1 MAIILIWHK
10 IGIKH
15 KSTLQIVESQGKRI
29 LFQTLLLEKIV
40 YVPSTLRRC
49 SVLASS
55 GHRLWTNCLE
65 CDRFLLMLK
74 PSYVCKIEFNDFYLQ
89 IKGMTMGKR
98 ICPRQQV
105 FYCMP
110 TVRK

>member
-40 YVPSTLRRC
+40 YV
-49 SVLASS
+49 
-55 GHRLWTNCLE
+55 LWTNCLE
-65 CDRFLLMLK
+65 CNRFLLMLK
-74 PSYVCKIEFNDFYLQ
+74 P
-89 IKGMTMGKR
+89 
-98 ICPRQQV
+98 
-105 FYCMP
+105 
-110 TVRK
+110 

>member
-1 MAIILIWHK
+1 MF
-10 IGIKH
+10 
-15 KSTLQIVESQGKRI
+15 R
-29 LFQTLLLEKIV
+29 
-40 YVPSTLRRC
+40 
-49 SVLASS
+49 
-55 GHRLWTNCLE
+55 
-65 CDRFLLMLK
+65 

-110 TVRK
+110 TVRKLPIVFFSMSLNSIEKLFL